1 MDLEKAYDRVDREAL
16 WNVLKIYGVGGQLM
30 EGIKAFYR
38 EASACVKVDGELSDS
53 FAVEVGVRQGCVM
66 SPWLFNIFMDGCMRE
81 MKAKV
86 GKIGARLKLNGV
98 DWSVT
103 ACLFT
108 DDTVLLAESERELQ
122 RVVDQF
128 HSVCSR
134 RKLRVKVGK
143 SKMIVLERKEVER
156 VDLESIQGEC
166 TSTLIPRLMHELRCW
181 KTMR

>member
-1 MDLEKAYDRVDREAL
+1 M
-16 WNVLKIYGVGGQLM
+16 
-30 EGIKAFYR
+30 
-38 EASACVKVDGELSDS
+38 
-53 FAVEVGVRQGCVM
+53 
-66 SPWLFNIFMDGCMRE
+66 P
-81 MKAKV
+81 
-86 GKIGARLKLNGV
+86 
-98 DWSVT
+98 
-103 ACLFT
+103 
-108 DDTVLLAESERELQ
+108 VLLAESERKLQ